1 MMKNTAAYDD
11 WLAWGDEIRISIRA
25 ISFDSKKECLL
36 VERSQEGEGGFI
48 NFIGGRLEQGETF
61 IECLEREIEEETNAR
76 IARAEFLFVLEN
88 FIPFRNEFR
97 HSVELFYEIWLDH
110 EDIESREANTRIDWI
125 DLKGLE
131 RVDLR
136 PHLVR
141 DLVVTNDY
149 RTQRHWVV
157 SGK

>member
-1 MMKNTAAYDD
+1 MKEDKGYND
-11 WLAWGDEIRISIRA
+11 WLAWGDDIRISIRA
-25 ISFDSKKECLL
+25 IAFDSGKNRLL
-36 VERSQEGEGGFI
+36 VERSQGGERVFI

-61 IECLEREIEEETNAR
+61 IECLEREIKEETNAR
-76 IARAEFLFVLEN
+76 IKRADFLFVLEN
-88 FIPFRNEFR
+88 FIPFQDEFR
-97 HSVELFYEIWLDH
+97 HSIELFYEIWLDH
-110 EDIESREANTRIDWI
+110 DDIESREVNTRINWI

-141 DLVVTNDY
+141 DLVITNDY
-149 RTQRHWVV
+149 RRQRHWVA